1 MENIGVITGDI
12 VESREIGPESRELLY
27 SDLKKFLAIL
37 KKEKWIN
44 EYELFRGDSFQCVQ
58 REKENVLRVAIM
70 IRAFIKSY
78 ITLDD
83 QKDNNR
89 KVESTTI
96 PRGFFPG
103 NQDIRLSIGIG
114 QIDFYNKKNLAHSDG
129 EAFRLAGE
137 DLESLKKAAYRMAL
151 KTHNEAFNQSME
163 PTILLLD
170 AVLQKWTNNQAETVL
185 YKLQNHKEE
194 EISKTIKISQPAVNQ
209 RIRTAQWFAIEKL
222 LLYFEKTIKEW
233 S

>member
-1 MENIGVITGDI
+1 MEVIGVITGDI
-12 VESREIGPESRELLY
+12 VESGEIKPKSRKLLY
-27 SDLKKFLAIL
+27 SDLKDFLAKL
-37 KKEKWIN
+37 KKEKWIS

-78 ITLDD
+78 IPLED
-83 QKDNNR
+83 QKDNSQ
-89 KVESTTI
+89 KVESNVI
-96 PRGFFPG
+96 QRGFFPG

-114 QIDFYNKKNLAHSDG
+114 QIDFYNKKSLAHSDG

-151 KTHNEAFNQSME
+151 KTPNESFNQSIE

-194 EISKTIKISQPAVNQ
+194 EISKIIKISQPAVNQ

-222 LLYFEKTIKEW
+222 LVYFEKTIKAW